1 MRRAITCVVGAALV
15 GLVAAPLVSARPNAV
30 SFVSV
35 VTCVNQSPTHYRS
48 TADLY
53 RGKKR
58 IGGVDYACAM
68 DVKQGTCTGTARAS
82 LPEGVLSLKY
92 VYVLAH
98 PNRTTITV
106 AGGTRA
112 YAGARGTGTYT
123 PLNAVD
129 SRQEIALRIR

>member
-1 MRRAITCVVGAALV
+1 MRRLITCVFGVAVV
-15 GLVAAPLVSARPNAV
+15 GLVAAPLVSAKPSAV
-30 SFVSV
+30 SFVSA
-35 VTCVNQSPTHYRS
+35 VTSVKQSATHYSS

-53 RGKKR
+53 RGTKKV
-58 IGGVDYACAM
+58 GAVDYACAM
-68 DVKQGTCTGTARAS
+68 DTKQGTCTGTARAS
-82 LPEGVLSLKY
+82 LPEGVLSLRY
-92 VYVLAH
+92 VYVLTH